1 VPGFEAVAWLMIV
14 TRAGTSPDV
23 VGKLHSEI
31 KTLLALPEIRG
42 TIARSGMI
50 PQDSAS
56 PEELSRYIST
66 ETVRWGDIVRKA
78 GAAGIE

>member
-1 VPGFEAVAWLMIV
+1 MIV
-14 TRAGTSPDV
+14 TRAGTPADI
-23 VGKLHSEI
+23 VGKLHNEI
-31 KTLLALPEIRG
+31 KAILALPEIRG
-42 TIARSGMI
+42 TIARYGMI

-56 PEELSRYIST
+56 PEALSRYVAT